1 MDTTSMNN
9 VGELACI
16 NSTLDPFCK
25 TSNGDYTIDCI
36 DELDEFTPIA
46 APPPSPQ
53 ESSFLDTMFAE
64 ELTCSL
70 QRLSPEPDIYKNPK
84 DHARALDR
92 LLRRTIS
99 QQQQLLTSTK
109 KRTPSTIKKDKHK
122 RTRSTEESWVTCAW
136 RQKLEGIA
144 EAADKMD
151 QLKRAANE
159 DHVKAIIHDLRDM
172 GL

>member
-1 MDTTSMNN
+1 MDNSSMND
-9 VGELACI
+9 VGELMYI
-16 NSTLDPFCK
+16 NATLTSFCK
-25 TSNGDYTIDCI
+25 STKLDYSIDH
-36 DELDEFTPIA
+36 DEESDDLGTLA

-53 ESSFLDTMFAE
+53 ESSPLDAMFTE
-64 ELTCSL
+64 KLTCSL
-70 QRLSPEPDIYKNPK
+70 QRLSPEPDIYNNPS

-99 QQQQLLTSTK
+99 QQQQLLSSTK

-122 RTRSTEESWVTCAW
+122 RTRSTEESWVACAW